1 MTNATAYCSPAQITE
16 VKSFKVWAVVI
27 KSKLRK
33 WCHDTRHNGTQENGL
48 IVTLNG
54 ALKE

>member
-1 MTNATAYCSPAQITE
+1 VTNATAYCSPAQITE